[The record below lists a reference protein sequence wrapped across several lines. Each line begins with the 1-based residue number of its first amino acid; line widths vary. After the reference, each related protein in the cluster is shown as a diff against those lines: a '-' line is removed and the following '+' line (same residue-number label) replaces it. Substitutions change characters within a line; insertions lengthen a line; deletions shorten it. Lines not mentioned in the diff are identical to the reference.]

1 MFFIFGVVS
10 GLRDLGIRCC
20 TLPCCGTVRA
30 ILTCSF
36 HQFTLFFIP
45 LFRFRRRY
53 FLTCPYCGS
62 IYELSKEEGRRLERE
77 PHAQADPTT
86 LRFVRQNGRHCCPY
100 CGCNVEWN
108 SRYCPQCG
116 TFLGGKPWDMVLY
129 TIWFSS
135 IWLLSF
141 WQSATKMCIRDR
153 LYHSSFKKARL
164 IV

>member
-30 ILTCSF
+30 ILT
-36 HQFTLFFIP
+36 
-45 LFRFRRRY
+45 
-53 FLTCPYCGS
+53 CGS

-116 TFLGGKPWDMVLY
+116 TFLGGKP
-129 TIWFSS
+129 
-135 IWLLSF
+135 
-141 WQSATKMCIRDR
+141 
-153 LYHSSFKKARL
+153 
-164 IV
+164 